1 MKKTDNIIICG
12 DCQLDSHGWSATK
25 GAYTFMNFE
34 NKKLKS
40 MEFGDKREVCFKL
53 FLISVPILKWCLKF
67 LCVFIW

>member
-40 MEFGDKREVCFKL
+40 MEFGDKREVCFK
-53 FLISVPILKWCLKF
+53 
-67 LCVFIW
+67 